1 MVELDMIANIKNHI
15 VSSRS
20 GSVIIE
26 PVQDIR
32 LGTYLLSKDKTNLSW
47 KDFMNMNTYFSRK
60 ESNKIE
66 KNKKYSHNSLYSAIL
81 DNNIT
86 INQGGLKILKGN
98 LLEGVVDKKMNK
110 TIISKI
116 WNKLGPDAAS
126 DYLYNVQR
134 MAIQY
139 LYNRG
144 FSVGLGD
151 CVLSKQAID
160 EVELFLEKRKV
171 EAMNLVTQVENN
183 PEIMDLDVLE
193 ETLKG
198 MFNLKAKDS
207 VVKIIM
213 KYLND
218 DNNFFVLV
226 NSGAKGSKTNLHEIM
241 ASLCQSIFL
250 NNRIEKKVYNR
261 SLAHFHQDDDSG
273 KARGFV
279 ENSYLKGLT
288 AEEFFFHHM
297 AGREGIIDTAIK
309 TADSG
314 YIQRKMVKGCE
325 DIHVA
330 NDGTVRTATNQ
341 IIQIIYAGCNYNHV
355 KLVKHS
361 IPSFEEKNSDLL
373 KNLNIP
379 DKNLKKILKK
389 SKDGLSAT
397 SKLLKEFNS
406 ELVEKLNV
414 LRNSIILSELNYRA
428 APNSFKLPFD
438 IKRII
443 LEAKTDYN
451 SSDDLFP
458 KYIIDKIENTLKL
471 DQTKLIFR
479 RKSDKSNMKE
489 KHSTTNKLVLKIILM
504 DYLHPKKCILDHK
517 LSKDGFDYIIKE
529 ITNAFNDS
537 MVPPGEM
544 VGALTAL
551 HIGEPTTQ
559 LTLNT
564 FHATGSGNSGIQGVP
579 RFKELI
585 DINKNIKSPIMDIYA
600 IESISSNELKVL
612 QLRSALKYTS
622 LYDITKR
629 VQLIYDPLPKN
640 SNSKTVLDKVNNPL
654 FLSMKKKM
662 DIEKLPLL
670 YRFILDKESLL
681 DKSIN
686 MLELKILFIKFW
698 KNKVMDM
705 KGLKR
710 QEKDILNQVNN
721 ICIISNKD
729 GDENPVIHIR
739 MNLNQYSI
747 EKFDKIKSLIMNEF
761 VIKGFNSIKDI
772 NDLLEVNTI
781 NLNEDGFYKKK
792 EFMFQTDGI
801 DLHNIRYLRG
811 IDLQRTACN
820 NVYKIYKTFGIE
832 AARNSLLKEMRTV
845 FNSEINFHHYAV
857 LTDNMCYTGS
867 LVSMNR
873 HGINKLDT
881 DPLGRA
887 SFENTID
894 QLRDAAI
901 FNEKDF
907 MRSVSAR
914 IMTGQSINGGTG
926 MCKLRMDT
934 NMLENTEI
942 NETNKEYE
950 GKIDINFN
958 NILSD
963 LTSNYFND
971 LYISK

>member
-98 LLEGVVDKKMNK
+98 LLEGVIDKKMNK

-397 SKLLKEFNS
+397 SKLLKDFNS

-479 RKSDKSNMKE
+479 RKTDKSNMKE

-585 DINKNIKSPIMDIYA
+585 DVNKNIKSPIMDIYA

-640 SNSKTVLDKVNNPL
+640 SNSKTVLDKVSNPL

-820 NVYKIYKTFGIE
+820 NVYEIYKTFGIE

-963 LTSNYFND
+963 LTNNYFND